1 MWKIQQRIF
10 MQKRSFI
17 EPVEITLGIDPTT
30 NKDDKIQYASIL
42 KTIPRVLQYE
52 DVLSHCLN
60 SEMSKND
67 GRIGIYYESEN
78 FKQNKLFNSPENS
91 TETILSHDDFNVVNP
106 CQLFCYWQCSKPIS
120 LKAKR
125 YQSST
130 FLYSSSLNLIREI
143 NLSCSKIFSTTTFKI
158 MQTAC

>member
-1 MWKIQQRIF
+1 

-30 NKDDKIQYASIL
+30 NKDDTIQYASIL

-67 GRIGIYYESEN
+67 GRIGTYYESEN
-78 FKQNKLFNSPENS
+78 FKQKKLFNSPENS
-91 TETILSHDDFNVVNP
+91 TETILYHDDFNVVNP
-106 CQLFCYWQCSKPIS
+106 CQLSILLLAMF
-120 LKAKR
+120 
-125 YQSST
+125 
-130 FLYSSSLNLIREI
+130 
-143 NLSCSKIFSTTTFKI
+143 
-158 MQTAC
+158 QTNFAQG